1 MGVRQD
7 EVIRAVAG
15 DAEPRRKRLVQ
26 PALSCL
32 SGWDR
37 EWGWSGDQGSPQA
50 EGEGV
55 HSSGRALCFLW
66 RSWPF
71 CPWKASRNCSE
82 VWKLLSLEPFQSLLP
97 VTGRLSW
104 LPRPLRGLPEA
115 RQRQQRALRAERSQT
130 PGRTLQAADRPW
142 RVSSPW
148 RRKELWA
155 ALYLMAV
162 SSHARSFLQPF
173 PQGPAAWGHCQPD
186 NGQRLESEDSGL
198 V

>member
-15 DAEPRRKRLVQ
+15 DAEPRRKRLG
-26 PALSCL
+26 AAGTFLSCRL
-32 SGWDR
+32 GQGVGMERRPGVPSGGR
-37 EWGWSGDQGSPQA
+37 RRCAQQR
-50 EGEGV
+50 
-55 HSSGRALCFLW
+55 RALCFLW

-104 LPRPLRGLPEA
+104 LPRPLKGLPEA

-155 ALYLMAV
+155 FLYLMGV

-173 PQGPAAWGHCQPD
+173 PQGPAAWGHCQPA